1 MEGRK
6 MSKSSLSVL
15 AKAVASKRGL
25 TQAEAERFIATMFEV
40 AGAGIQ
46 EDKLLKMKWLGT
58 FKITSVKDR
67 ESVDVNTG
75 ERILIEG
82 RDKISFT
89 PDNILKEIINKPF
102 AQFETVVVNDGVDF
116 SDIDEKFANMEREEE
131 LQLQKEQELQLLK
144 GQECH
149 DEEVVQEEQNAEL
162 PQKAELSQEEEHS
175 QEVELNED
183 LPQEE
188 ELSQEEEH
196 SQEVELNEELP
207 QEAKKSQ
214 ESLLD
219 AELESQEGGQK
230 DELPQEVNTPISEET
245 VALSSELKNAEIS
258 EDDIPETSEDN
269 ISQTSEDDIPET
281 SEDDIPETSE
291 DNISQTSEDT
301 ISKTEENGIPE
312 EVGMLISHLK
322 ENGSAAEEIER
333 VEEAKVKEEAEAP
346 KAAEAH
352 VEKTPAE
359 EKIVVSQSDVENKK
373 QSEYDETLDED
384 EAYASDRH
392 HFVIPKY
399 VVALVCVVFV
409 ALLGG
414 LCWFAFIY
422 GKMQARQEQME
433 MQLKAIKPQPQP
445 KPKPKV
451 VAPVDTAKSVA
462 SLDDKTD
469 AENAPVNGAQANNE
483 QTDHS
488 QLAMKKKA
496 KQDSI
501 RMAQA
506 NNAVKMAE
514 KASEYLND
522 PRIRTGAYRIV
533 GVEKTVTVKSGQT
546 LAGLSKLY
554 LGPGMEC
561 YMQAIN
567 GCSEI
572 KSGQKVKIPKLEL
585 KRKGKKN

>member
-40 AGAGIQ
+40 AGDGIQ

-102 AQFETVVVNDGVDF
+102 AQFETVVVNDGIDF

-131 LQLQKEQELQLLK
+131 ELQLQKE
-144 GQECH
+144 QECH
-149 DEEVVQEEQNAEL
+149 DEEVVQEEQNAEQ
-162 PQKAELSQEEEHS
+162 PQKEELSQEEEQPREEEYS
-175 QEVELNED
+175 QEVELNEN
-183 LPQEE
+183 
-188 ELSQEEEH
+188 LS
-196 SQEVELNEELP
+196 

-219 AELESQEGGQK
+219 AELQSQEGGQK
-230 DELPQEVNTPISEET
+230 DELSQEANTPISEEM

-258 EDDIPETSEDN
+258 EDDISETSEDN
-269 ISQTSEDDIPET
+269 ISQTSD
-281 SEDDIPETSE
+281 
-291 DNISQTSEDT
+291 DT

-312 EVGMLISHLK
+312 EVGILISHLK
-322 ENGSAAEEIER
+322 ENESEAEEIER
-333 VEEAKVKEEAEAP
+333 VEEAKVKEEAEVP

-359 EKIVVSQSDVENKK
+359 AKVVVSQSNVENKK
-373 QSEYDETLDED
+373 QPEYDETLDED
-384 EAYASDRH
+384 EAYASDH
-392 HFVIPKY
+392 HYLVIPKY
-399 VVALVCVVFV
+399 VVALVSVVFV

-445 KPKPKV
+445 KPKPTV

-462 SLDDKTD
+462 SSDDKTD
-469 AENAPVNGAQANNE
+469 AENALANGAQANNE
-483 QTDHS
+483 QTDHA

-514 KASEYLND
+514 KASVYLND

-533 GVEKTVTVKSGQT
+533 GVEKTVTAKSGQT
-546 LAGLSKLY
+546 LAGLSKHY

-572 KSGQKVKIPKLEL
+572 KPGQKVKIPKLEL

>member
-6 MSKSSLSVL
+6 MNKSSLSVL

-131 LQLQKEQELQLLK
+131 LLLQKEQER
-144 GQECH
+144 H
-149 DEEVVQEEQNAEL
+149 DDEMVLEEQNAEQPQELDQNVRQSREEEQSQENL
-162 PQKAELSQEEEHS
+162 PDAELQSQENLSDAKLQS
-175 QEVELNED
+175 QDDGEKND
-183 LPQEE
+183 L
-188 ELSQEEEH
+188 
-196 SQEVELNEELP
+196 
-207 QEAKKSQ
+207 SQ
-214 ESLLD
+214 ESLLNE
-219 AELESQEGGQK
+219 ELTQENNQK
-230 DELPQEVNTPISEET
+230 VEQPQEVKSPISEEN
-245 VALSSELKNAEIS
+245 VALSSELKNV
-258 EDDIPETSEDN
+258 ETSADDF
-269 ISQTSEDDIPET
+269 SET
-281 SEDDIPETSE
+281 
-291 DNISQTSEDT
+291 
-301 ISKTEENGIPE
+301 
-312 EVGMLISHLK
+312 
-322 ENGSAAEEIER
+322 
-333 VEEAKVKEEAEAP
+333 
-346 KAAEAH
+346 
-352 VEKTPAE
+352 
-359 EKIVVSQSDVENKK
+359 
-373 QSEYDETLDED
+373 
-384 EAYASDRH
+384 YASDH
-392 HFVIPKY
+392 HHLVIPKY

-414 LCWFAFIY
+414 LCWFAFTY

-445 KPKPKV
+445 KPKPTV

-462 SLDDKTD
+462 SSDDKTD
-469 AENAPVNGAQANNE
+469 AKNVLANGAQANNE
-483 QTDHS
+483 QTDHA

-496 KQDSI
+496 RQDSI

-533 GVEKTVTVKSGQT
+533 GVEKTVTAKSGQT

-572 KSGQKVKIPKLEL
+572 KPGQKVKIPKLEL

>member
-40 AGAGIQ
+40 AGDGIQ

-102 AQFETVVVNDGVDF
+102 AQFETVVVNDGIDF

-131 LQLQKEQELQLLK
+131 ELQLQKE
-144 GQECH
+144 QECH
-149 DEEVVQEEQNAEL
+149 DEEVVQEEQ
-162 PQKAELSQEEEHS
+162 PQK
-175 QEVELNED
+175 
-183 LPQEE
+183 E
-188 ELSQEEEH
+188 ELSQEEE
-196 SQEVELNEELP
+196 QP
-207 QEAKKSQ
+207 Q

-219 AELESQEGGQK
+219 AELQSQEGGQK
-230 DELPQEVNTPISEET
+230 DELSQEANTPISEET

-258 EDDIPETSEDN
+258 EDDISETSEDN
-269 ISQTSEDDIPET
+269 ISQTSD
-281 SEDDIPETSE
+281 
-291 DNISQTSEDT
+291 DT

-322 ENGSAAEEIER
+322 ENKSEAEEIER
-333 VEEAKVKEEAEAP
+333 VEEAKVKEEAEVP
-346 KAAEAH
+346 KAAEAY
-352 VEKTPAE
+352 VEEMPAE
-359 EKIVVSQSDVENKK
+359 AKVVVSQSNVENKK
-373 QSEYDETLDED
+373 QPEYDETLDED

-392 HFVIPKY
+392 HLVIPKY
-399 VVALVCVVFV
+399 VVALVSVVFV

-445 KPKPKV
+445 KPKPTV

-462 SLDDKTD
+462 SSDDKTD
-469 AENAPVNGAQANNE
+469 AENVLANGAQTNNE
-483 QTDHS
+483 QTDHA

-514 KASEYLND
+514 KASVYLND

-533 GVEKTVTVKSGQT
+533 GVEKTVTAKSGQT

-572 KSGQKVKIPKLEL
+572 KPGQKVKIPKLKL

>member
-1 MEGRK
+1 

-40 AGAGIQ
+40 AGDGIQ
-46 EDKLLKMKWLGT
+46 GDKLLKMKWLGT

-102 AQFETVVVNDGVDF
+102 AQFETVVVNDGIDF

-131 LQLQKEQELQLLK
+131 ELQLQKE
-144 GQECH
+144 QECH

-162 PQKAELSQEEEHS
+162 PQKEDLSQEEEQPREEDLS

-183 LPQEE
+183 L
-188 ELSQEEEH
+188 S
-196 SQEVELNEELP
+196 

-219 AELESQEGGQK
+219 AELQSQEGGQK
-230 DELPQEVNTPISEET
+230 DELSQEVNTPISEET
-245 VALSSELKNAEIS
+245 VALSSELKNADIS
-258 EDDIPETSEDN
+258 EDDISETSEDN
-269 ISQTSEDDIPET
+269 ISQTSD
-281 SEDDIPETSE
+281 
-291 DNISQTSEDT
+291 DT

-322 ENGSAAEEIER
+322 KNEFEAEEIER
-333 VEEAKVKEEAEAP
+333 VEEAKVKEEAEVP

-359 EKIVVSQSDVENKK
+359 AKVVVSQSNVENKK
-373 QSEYDETLDED
+373 QPEYDETLDED
-384 EAYASDRH
+384 EAYASDH
-392 HFVIPKY
+392 HHLVIPKY
-399 VVALVCVVFV
+399 VVALVSVVFV

-445 KPKPKV
+445 KPKPTV

-462 SLDDKTD
+462 SSDDKTD
-469 AENAPVNGAQANNE
+469 AENVLANGAQANNE
-483 QTDHS
+483 QTDHA

-514 KASEYLND
+514 KASVYLND

-533 GVEKTVTVKSGQT
+533 GVEKTVTAKSGQT

-572 KSGQKVKIPKLEL
+572 KPGQKVKIPKLEL

>member
-40 AGAGIQ
+40 AGDGIQ

-102 AQFETVVVNDGVDF
+102 AQFETVVVNDGIDF

-131 LQLQKEQELQLLK
+131 ELQLQKE
-144 GQECH
+144 QECH
-149 DEEVVQEEQNAEL
+149 DEEVVQEEQNAEQ
-162 PQKAELSQEEEHS
+162 PQKEELSQVEEQPREENLS

-183 LPQEE
+183 L
-188 ELSQEEEH
+188 S
-196 SQEVELNEELP
+196 

-219 AELESQEGGQK
+219 AELQSQEGGQK
-230 DELPQEVNTPISEET
+230 DDLSQEANTPISEET

-258 EDDIPETSEDN
+258 EDDISETSEDN
-269 ISQTSEDDIPET
+269 ISQTSD
-281 SEDDIPETSE
+281 
-291 DNISQTSEDT
+291 DT

-322 ENGSAAEEIER
+322 ENESEAEEIER
-333 VEEAKVKEEAEAP
+333 VEEAKVKEEAEVP

-352 VEKTPAE
+352 VEKTPE
-359 EKIVVSQSDVENKK
+359 EAKVVVSQSNVENKK
-373 QSEYDETLDED
+373 QPEYDETLDED
-384 EAYASDRH
+384 EAYASDH
-392 HFVIPKY
+392 HHLVIPKY
-399 VVALVCVVFV
+399 VVALVSVVFV

-445 KPKPKV
+445 KPKPTV

-462 SLDDKTD
+462 SSDDKTD
-469 AENAPVNGAQANNE
+469 AENALANGAQANNE
-483 QTDHS
+483 QTDHA

-514 KASEYLND
+514 KASVYLND

-533 GVEKTVTVKSGQT
+533 GVEKTVTAKSGQT

-572 KSGQKVKIPKLEL
+572 KPGQKVKIPKLEL

>member
-1 MEGRK
+1 

-40 AGAGIQ
+40 AGDGIQ

-89 PDNILKEIINKPF
+89 PDNILKEIVNKPF
-102 AQFETVVVNDGVDF
+102 AQFETVVVNDGIDF

-131 LQLQKEQELQLLK
+131 ELQLQKE
-144 GQECH
+144 QECH
-149 DEEVVQEEQNAEL
+149 DEEVVQEEQKE
-162 PQKAELSQEEEHS
+162 ELSQEEEQPQEEEHS
-175 QEVELNED
+175 QEVELNEN
-183 LPQEE
+183 
-188 ELSQEEEH
+188 LS
-196 SQEVELNEELP
+196 

-219 AELESQEGGQK
+219 AELQSQEGGQK
-230 DELPQEVNTPISEET
+230 DELSQEANTPISEET

-258 EDDIPETSEDN
+258 EDDISQTSEDN
-269 ISQTSEDDIPET
+269 ISQTSD
-281 SEDDIPETSE
+281 
-291 DNISQTSEDT
+291 DT

-322 ENGSAAEEIER
+322 ENKSEAEEIER
-333 VEEAKVKEEAEAP
+333 VEEAKVKEEAEVP
-346 KAAEAH
+346 KAAEVH
-352 VEKTPAE
+352 VEETPAE
-359 EKIVVSQSDVENKK
+359 AKVVASQSNVENKK
-373 QSEYDETLDED
+373 QPEYDETLDED

-392 HFVIPKY
+392 HLVIPKY
-399 VVALVCVVFV
+399 VVALVSVVFV

-462 SLDDKTD
+462 SSDDKTD
-469 AENAPVNGAQANNE
+469 AENVLANGAQANNE
-483 QTDHS
+483 QTDHA

-514 KASEYLND
+514 KASVYLND

-533 GVEKTVTVKSGQT
+533 GVEKTVTAKSGQT

-572 KSGQKVKIPKLEL
+572 KPGQKVKIPKLKL
-585 KRKGKKN
+585 KKKEKRIKSAMILILFP

>member
-1 MEGRK
+1 

-40 AGAGIQ
+40 AGDGIQ

-102 AQFETVVVNDGVDF
+102 AQFETVVVNDGIDF

-131 LQLQKEQELQLLK
+131 ELQLQKE
-144 GQECH
+144 QECH
-149 DEEVVQEEQNAEL
+149 DEEVVQEEQNAEQ
-162 PQKAELSQEEEHS
+162 PQKEELSQVEEQPREENLS

-183 LPQEE
+183 L
-188 ELSQEEEH
+188 S
-196 SQEVELNEELP
+196 

-219 AELESQEGGQK
+219 AELQSQEGGQK
-230 DELPQEVNTPISEET
+230 DDLSQEANTPISEET

-258 EDDIPETSEDN
+258 EDDISETSEDN
-269 ISQTSEDDIPET
+269 ISQTSD
-281 SEDDIPETSE
+281 
-291 DNISQTSEDT
+291 DT

-322 ENGSAAEEIER
+322 ENESEAEEIER
-333 VEEAKVKEEAEAP
+333 VEEAKVKEEAEVP
-346 KAAEAH
+346 KAAEVH
-352 VEKTPAE
+352 VEKTPE
-359 EKIVVSQSDVENKK
+359 EAKVVVSQSNVENKK
-373 QSEYDETLDED
+373 QPEYDETLDED
-384 EAYASDRH
+384 EAYASDH
-392 HFVIPKY
+392 HHLVIPKY
-399 VVALVCVVFV
+399 VVALVSVVFV

-445 KPKPKV
+445 KPKPTV

-462 SLDDKTD
+462 SSDDKTD
-469 AENAPVNGAQANNE
+469 AENALANGAQANNE
-483 QTDHS
+483 QTDHA

-514 KASEYLND
+514 KASVYLND

-533 GVEKTVTVKSGQT
+533 GVEKTVTAKSGQT

-572 KSGQKVKIPKLEL
+572 KPGQKVKIPKLEL

>member
-6 MSKSSLSVL
+6 MNKSSLSVL

-131 LQLQKEQELQLLK
+131 LLLQKEQER
-144 GQECH
+144 H
-149 DEEVVQEEQNAEL
+149 DDEMVLEEQNAEQPQELDQNVRQSREEEQSQENL
-162 PQKAELSQEEEHS
+162 PDAELQSQENLSDAKLQS
-175 QEVELNED
+175 QDDGEKND
-183 LPQEE
+183 L
-188 ELSQEEEH
+188 
-196 SQEVELNEELP
+196 
-207 QEAKKSQ
+207 SQ
-214 ESLLD
+214 ESLLNE
-219 AELESQEGGQK
+219 ELTQENNQK
-230 DELPQEVNTPISEET
+230 VEQPQEVKSPISEEN
-245 VALSSELKNAEIS
+245 VALSSELKNV
-258 EDDIPETSEDN
+258 ETSADDF
-269 ISQTSEDDIPET
+269 SET
-281 SEDDIPETSE
+281 
-291 DNISQTSEDT
+291 
-301 ISKTEENGIPE
+301 
-312 EVGMLISHLK
+312 
-322 ENGSAAEEIER
+322 
-333 VEEAKVKEEAEAP
+333 
-346 KAAEAH
+346 
-352 VEKTPAE
+352 
-359 EKIVVSQSDVENKK
+359 
-373 QSEYDETLDED
+373 
-384 EAYASDRH
+384 YASDH
-392 HFVIPKY
+392 HHLVIPKY
-399 VVALVCVVFV
+399 VVALVSVVFV

-422 GKMQARQEQME
+422 GRMQARQEQME

-462 SLDDKTD
+462 SSDDKTD
-469 AENAPVNGAQANNE
+469 AENVLANGAQANNE
-483 QTDHS
+483 QTDHA

-514 KASEYLND
+514 KASVYLND

-533 GVEKTVTVKSGQT
+533 GVEKTVTAKSGQT

-572 KSGQKVKIPKLEL
+572 KPGQKVKIPKLEL

>member
-1 MEGRK
+1 

-40 AGAGIQ
+40 AGDGIQ

-102 AQFETVVVNDGVDF
+102 AQFETVVVNDGIDF

-131 LQLQKEQELQLLK
+131 ELQLQKE
-144 GQECH
+144 QECH
-149 DEEVVQEEQNAEL
+149 DEEVVQEEQNAEQ
-162 PQKAELSQEEEHS
+162 PQKEELSQEEEQPREEEHS

-183 LPQEE
+183 L
-188 ELSQEEEH
+188 S
-196 SQEVELNEELP
+196 

-219 AELESQEGGQK
+219 AELQSQEGGQK
-230 DELPQEVNTPISEET
+230 DELSQEVNTPISEET
-245 VALSSELKNAEIS
+245 VALSSELKNAEIP
-258 EDDIPETSEDN
+258 EDDISETSEDN
-269 ISQTSEDDIPET
+269 ISQTSD
-281 SEDDIPETSE
+281 
-291 DNISQTSEDT
+291 DT

-312 EVGMLISHLK
+312 EVGILISHLK
-322 ENGSAAEEIER
+322 ENESEAEEIER
-333 VEEAKVKEEAEAP
+333 VEEAKVKEEAEVP

-352 VEKTPAE
+352 VEKTPE
-359 EKIVVSQSDVENKK
+359 EAKVVVSQSNVENKK
-373 QSEYDETLDED
+373 QPEYDETLDKD
-384 EAYASDRH
+384 EAYASSDRH
-392 HFVIPKY
+392 HLVIPKY
-399 VVALVCVVFV
+399 VVALVSVVFV

-445 KPKPKV
+445 KPKPTV

-462 SLDDKTD
+462 SSDDKTD
-469 AENAPVNGAQANNE
+469 AENVLANGAQANNE
-483 QTDHS
+483 QTDHA

-514 KASEYLND
+514 KASVYLND

-533 GVEKTVTVKSGQT
+533 GVEKTVTAKSGQT

-572 KSGQKVKIPKLEL
+572 KPGQKVKIPKLEL

>member
-6 MSKSSLSVL
+6 MNKSSLSVL

-40 AGAGIQ
+40 AGDGIQ

-102 AQFETVVVNDGVDF
+102 AQFETVVVNDGIDF

-131 LQLQKEQELQLLK
+131 ELQLQKE
-144 GQECH
+144 QECH

-162 PQKAELSQEEEHS
+162 PQKEDLSQEEEQPREEEHS

-183 LPQEE
+183 L
-188 ELSQEEEH
+188 S
-196 SQEVELNEELP
+196 

-219 AELESQEGGQK
+219 AELQSQEGGQK
-230 DELPQEVNTPISEET
+230 DELSQEVNTPISEET

-258 EDDIPETSEDN
+258 EDDISETSEDN
-269 ISQTSEDDIPET
+269 ISQTSD
-281 SEDDIPETSE
+281 
-291 DNISQTSEDT
+291 DT

-322 ENGSAAEEIER
+322 KNEFEAEEIEK
-333 VEEAKVKEEAEAP
+333 VEETKVKEEAEVP

-352 VEKTPAE
+352 VEKTPE
-359 EKIVVSQSDVENKK
+359 EAKVVVSQSNVENKK
-373 QSEYDETLDED
+373 QPEYDETLDED
-384 EAYASDRH
+384 EAYASDH
-392 HFVIPKY
+392 HHLVIPKY
-399 VVALVCVVFV
+399 VVVLVSVVFV
-409 ALLGG
+409 TLLGG

-445 KPKPKV
+445 KPKPTV

-462 SLDDKTD
+462 SSDDKTD
-469 AENAPVNGAQANNE
+469 AKNVLANGAQANNE
-483 QTDHS
+483 QTDHA

-514 KASEYLND
+514 KASVYLND

-533 GVEKTVTVKSGQT
+533 GVEKTMTAKSGQT

-572 KSGQKVKIPKLEL
+572 KPGQKVKIPKLEL

>member
-40 AGAGIQ
+40 AGDGIQ

-102 AQFETVVVNDGVDF
+102 AQFETVVVNDGIDF

-131 LQLQKEQELQLLK
+131 ELQLQKE
-144 GQECH
+144 QECH

-162 PQKAELSQEEEHS
+162 PQKEELSQEEEQPREEEHS
-175 QEVELNED
+175 QEVELNEN
-183 LPQEE
+183 
-188 ELSQEEEH
+188 LS
-196 SQEVELNEELP
+196 

-219 AELESQEGGQK
+219 AELQSQEGGQK
-230 DELPQEVNTPISEET
+230 DELSQEVNTPISEET
-245 VALSSELKNAEIS
+245 VALPSELKNAEIS
-258 EDDIPETSEDN
+258 EDDISETSEDK
-269 ISQTSEDDIPET
+269 ISQTSD
-281 SEDDIPETSE
+281 
-291 DNISQTSEDT
+291 DT

-322 ENGSAAEEIER
+322 KNESEAEEIER
-333 VEEAKVKEEAEAP
+333 VEEAKVKEEAEVP

-352 VEKTPAE
+352 VEKTPE
-359 EKIVVSQSDVENKK
+359 EAKVVASQSNVENKK
-373 QSEYDETLDED
+373 QPEYDETLDED

-392 HFVIPKY
+392 HLVIPKY
-399 VVALVCVVFV
+399 VVALVSVVFV

-445 KPKPKV
+445 KPQPTV

-462 SLDDKTD
+462 SSDDKTD
-469 AENAPVNGAQANNE
+469 AENALANGAQANNE
-483 QTDHS
+483 QTDHA

-514 KASEYLND
+514 KASVYLND

-533 GVEKTVTVKSGQT
+533 GVEKTVTAKSGQT

-572 KSGQKVKIPKLEL
+572 KPGQKVKIPKLEL

>member
-1 MEGRK
+1 

-25 TQAEAERFIATMFEV
+25 TQVEAERFIATMFDV

-89 PDNILKEIINKPF
+89 PDNILKEIVNKPF
-102 AQFETVVVNDGVDF
+102 AQFETVVVNDGIDF

-131 LQLQKEQELQLLK
+131 ELQLQKE
-144 GQECH
+144 QECH
-149 DEEVVQEEQNAEL
+149 DEEVVQEEQNAEQ
-162 PQKAELSQEEEHS
+162 PQK
-175 QEVELNED
+175 
-183 LPQEE
+183 E
-188 ELSQEEEH
+188 ELSQEEE
-196 SQEVELNEELP
+196 QP
-207 QEAKKSQ
+207 Q

-219 AELESQEGGQK
+219 AELQSQEGGQK
-230 DELPQEVNTPISEET
+230 DELSQEANTPISEET

-258 EDDIPETSEDN
+258 EDNISVTSEDN
-269 ISQTSEDDIPET
+269 ISQTSD
-281 SEDDIPETSE
+281 
-291 DNISQTSEDT
+291 DT

-322 ENGSAAEEIER
+322 ENKSEAEEIER
-333 VEEAKVKEEAEAP
+333 VEEAKVKEEAEVP

-352 VEKTPAE
+352 VEKTPE
-359 EKIVVSQSDVENKK
+359 EAKVVVSQSNVENKK
-373 QSEYDETLDED
+373 QPEYDETLDED
-384 EAYASDRH
+384 EAYASDH
-392 HFVIPKY
+392 HHLVIPKY
-399 VVALVCVVFV
+399 VVALVSVVFV

-445 KPKPKV
+445 KPKPTV

-462 SLDDKTD
+462 SSDDKTD
-469 AENAPVNGAQANNE
+469 AENVLANGAQTNNE
-483 QTDHS
+483 QTDHA

-514 KASEYLND
+514 KASVYLND

-533 GVEKTVTVKSGQT
+533 GVEKTVTAMSGQT

-572 KSGQKVKIPKLEL
+572 KPGQKVKIPKLEL

>member
-1 MEGRK
+1 

-40 AGAGIQ
+40 AGDGIQ

-102 AQFETVVVNDGVDF
+102 AQFETVVVNDGIDF

-131 LQLQKEQELQLLK
+131 ELQLQKE
-144 GQECH
+144 QECH
-149 DEEVVQEEQNAEL
+149 DEEVVQEEQNAEQ
-162 PQKAELSQEEEHS
+162 PQKEELSQVEEQPREENLS

-183 LPQEE
+183 L
-188 ELSQEEEH
+188 S
-196 SQEVELNEELP
+196 

-219 AELESQEGGQK
+219 AELQSQEGGQK
-230 DELPQEVNTPISEET
+230 DELSQEVNTPISEET

-258 EDDIPETSEDN
+258 EDDISETSEDN
-269 ISQTSEDDIPET
+269 ISQTSD
-281 SEDDIPETSE
+281 
-291 DNISQTSEDT
+291 DT

-312 EVGMLISHLK
+312 EVGILISHLK
-322 ENGSAAEEIER
+322 ENESEAEEIER
-333 VEEAKVKEEAEAP
+333 VEEAKVKEEAEVP

-352 VEKTPAE
+352 VEKTPE
-359 EKIVVSQSDVENKK
+359 EAKVVVSQSNVENKK
-373 QSEYDETLDED
+373 QPEYDETLDED
-384 EAYASDRH
+384 EAYASDH
-392 HFVIPKY
+392 HHLVIPKY
-399 VVALVCVVFV
+399 VVALVSVVFV

-433 MQLKAIKPQPQP
+433 MQLEAIKPQPQP

-462 SLDDKTD
+462 SSDDKTD
-469 AENAPVNGAQANNE
+469 AENALANGAQANNE
-483 QTDHS
+483 QADHA

-533 GVEKTVTVKSGQT
+533 GVEKTVTAKSGQT

-554 LGPGMEC
+554 LGSGMEC

-572 KSGQKVKIPKLEL
+572 KPGQKVKIPKLEL

>member
-40 AGAGIQ
+40 AGDGIQ

-89 PDNILKEIINKPF
+89 PDNILKEIVNKPF

-131 LQLQKEQELQLLK
+131 ELQLQKE
-144 GQECH
+144 QECH
-149 DEEVVQEEQNAEL
+149 DEEVVQEEQNAEQ
-162 PQKAELSQEEEHS
+162 PQK
-175 QEVELNED
+175 
-183 LPQEE
+183 E
-188 ELSQEEEH
+188 ELSQEEE
-196 SQEVELNEELP
+196 QP
-207 QEAKKSQ
+207 Q

-219 AELESQEGGQK
+219 AELQSQEGGQK
-230 DELPQEVNTPISEET
+230 DELSQEANTPISEET

-258 EDDIPETSEDN
+258 EDNISVTSEDN
-269 ISQTSEDDIPET
+269 ISQTSD
-281 SEDDIPETSE
+281 
-291 DNISQTSEDT
+291 DT

-322 ENGSAAEEIER
+322 ENKSEAEEIER
-333 VEEAKVKEEAEAP
+333 VEEAKVKEEAEVP

-359 EKIVVSQSDVENKK
+359 AKVVVSQSNVENKK
-373 QSEYDETLDED
+373 QPEYDETLDED
-384 EAYASDRH
+384 EAYASDH
-392 HFVIPKY
+392 HHLVIPKY
-399 VVALVCVVFV
+399 VVALVSVVFV

-445 KPKPKV
+445 KPKPTV

-462 SLDDKTD
+462 SSDDKTD
-469 AENAPVNGAQANNE
+469 AENVLANGAQTNNE
-483 QTDHS
+483 QTDHA

-514 KASEYLND
+514 KASVYLND

-533 GVEKTVTVKSGQT
+533 GVEKTVTAKSGQT

-572 KSGQKVKIPKLEL
+572 KPGQKVKIPKLKL

>member
-1 MEGRK
+1 

-40 AGAGIQ
+40 AGDGIQ

-102 AQFETVVVNDGVDF
+102 AQFETVVVNDGIDF

-131 LQLQKEQELQLLK
+131 ELQLQKE
-144 GQECH
+144 QECH
-149 DEEVVQEEQNAEL
+149 DEEVVQEEQNAEQ
-162 PQKAELSQEEEHS
+162 PQKEEQPQEEEQPREEEHS

-183 LPQEE
+183 L
-188 ELSQEEEH
+188 S
-196 SQEVELNEELP
+196 

-219 AELESQEGGQK
+219 AELQSQEGGQK
-230 DELPQEVNTPISEET
+230 DELSQEVNTPISEET

-258 EDDIPETSEDN
+258 EDDISETSEDN
-269 ISQTSEDDIPET
+269 ISQTSD
-281 SEDDIPETSE
+281 
-291 DNISQTSEDT
+291 DT

-312 EVGMLISHLK
+312 EVGILISHLK
-322 ENGSAAEEIER
+322 ENESEAEEIER
-333 VEEAKVKEEAEAP
+333 VEEAKVKEEAEVP

-352 VEKTPAE
+352 VEKTPE
-359 EKIVVSQSDVENKK
+359 EAKVVVSQSNVENKK
-373 QSEYDETLDED
+373 QPEYDETLDED
-384 EAYASDRH
+384 EAYASDH
-392 HFVIPKY
+392 HHLVIPKY
-399 VVALVCVVFV
+399 VVALVSVVFV

-462 SLDDKTD
+462 SSDDKTD
-469 AENAPVNGAQANNE
+469 AENALANGAQANNE
-483 QTDHS
+483 QTDHA

-514 KASEYLND
+514 KASVYLND

-533 GVEKTVTVKSGQT
+533 GVEKTVTAKSGQT

-572 KSGQKVKIPKLEL
+572 KPGQKVKIPKLEL

>member
-1 MEGRK
+1 

-40 AGAGIQ
+40 AGDGIQ

-89 PDNILKEIINKPF
+89 PDNILKEIVNKPF
-102 AQFETVVVNDGVDF
+102 AQFETVVVNDGIDF

-131 LQLQKEQELQLLK
+131 ELQLQKE
-144 GQECH
+144 QECH
-149 DEEVVQEEQNAEL
+149 DEEVVQEEQNAEQ
-162 PQKAELSQEEEHS
+162 PQK
-175 QEVELNED
+175 
-183 LPQEE
+183 E
-188 ELSQEEEH
+188 ELSQEEEQPREEEY
-196 SQEVELNEELP
+196 SQKVELNENLS

-219 AELESQEGGQK
+219 AELQSQEGGQK
-230 DELPQEVNTPISEET
+230 DELSQEANTPISEEM

-258 EDDIPETSEDN
+258 EDDISETSEDN
-269 ISQTSEDDIPET
+269 ISQTSD
-281 SEDDIPETSE
+281 
-291 DNISQTSEDT
+291 DT

-322 ENGSAAEEIER
+322 KNESEAEEIER
-333 VEEAKVKEEAEAP
+333 VEEAKVKEEAGVP

-352 VEKTPAE
+352 VEKTPE
-359 EKIVVSQSDVENKK
+359 EAKVVASQSNVENKK
-373 QSEYDETLDED
+373 QPEYDETLDED

-392 HFVIPKY
+392 HLVIPKY
-399 VVALVCVVFV
+399 VVALVSVVFV

-462 SLDDKTD
+462 SSDDKTD
-469 AENAPVNGAQANNE
+469 AENALANGAQANNE
-483 QTDHS
+483 QTDHA

-514 KASEYLND
+514 KASVYLND

-533 GVEKTVTVKSGQT
+533 GVEKTVTAKSGQT

-572 KSGQKVKIPKLEL
+572 KPGQKVKIPKLEL

>member
-40 AGAGIQ
+40 AGDGIQ

-102 AQFETVVVNDGVDF
+102 AQFETVVVNDGIDF

-131 LQLQKEQELQLLK
+131 ELQLQKE
-144 GQECH
+144 QECH
-149 DEEVVQEEQNAEL
+149 DEEVVQEEQNAEQ
-162 PQKAELSQEEEHS
+162 PQ
-175 QEVELNED
+175 NED
-183 LPQEE
+183 L
-188 ELSQEEEH
+188 S
-196 SQEVELNEELP
+196 

-219 AELESQEGGQK
+219 AELQSQEGGQN
-230 DELPQEVNTPISEET
+230 DELSQEVNTPISEET

-258 EDDIPETSEDN
+258 EDDISETSEDN
-269 ISQTSEDDIPET
+269 ISQTSD
-281 SEDDIPETSE
+281 
-291 DNISQTSEDT
+291 DT

-322 ENGSAAEEIER
+322 KNESEAEEIEK
-333 VEEAKVKEEAEAP
+333 VEETKVKEEAEVP

-352 VEKTPAE
+352 VEKTPE
-359 EKIVVSQSDVENKK
+359 EAKVVVSQSNVENKK
-373 QSEYDETLDED
+373 QPEYDETLDED
-384 EAYASDRH
+384 EAYASDH
-392 HFVIPKY
+392 HHLVIPKY
-399 VVALVCVVFV
+399 VVALVSVVFV

-462 SLDDKTD
+462 SSDDKTD
-469 AENAPVNGAQANNE
+469 AANALANGAQANNE
-483 QTDHS
+483 QTDHA

-514 KASEYLND
+514 KASVYLND

-533 GVEKTVTVKSGQT
+533 GVEKTVTAKSGQT

-554 LGPGMEC
+554 LGSGMEC

-572 KSGQKVKIPKLEL
+572 KPGQKVKIPKLEL

>member
-40 AGAGIQ
+40 AGDGIQ

-102 AQFETVVVNDGVDF
+102 AQFETVVVNDGIDF

-131 LQLQKEQELQLLK
+131 ELQLQKE
-144 GQECH
+144 QECH

-162 PQKAELSQEEEHS
+162 PQKEELSQEEEQPREEEHS
-175 QEVELNED
+175 QEVGLNEN
-183 LPQEE
+183 
-188 ELSQEEEH
+188 LS
-196 SQEVELNEELP
+196 

-219 AELESQEGGQK
+219 AELQSQEGGQK
-230 DELPQEVNTPISEET
+230 DELSQEVNTPISEET

-258 EDDIPETSEDN
+258 EDDISDTSEDN
-269 ISQTSEDDIPET
+269 ISQTSD
-281 SEDDIPETSE
+281 
-291 DNISQTSEDT
+291 DT

-322 ENGSAAEEIER
+322 KNESEAEEIER
-333 VEEAKVKEEAEAP
+333 VEEAKVKEEAEVP

-352 VEKTPAE
+352 VEKTPE
-359 EKIVVSQSDVENKK
+359 EAKVVVSQSNVENKK
-373 QSEYDETLDED
+373 QPEYDETLDED
-384 EAYASDRH
+384 EAYASDH
-392 HFVIPKY
+392 HHLVIPKY
-399 VVALVCVVFV
+399 VVALVSVVFV

-445 KPKPKV
+445 KPKPTV

-462 SLDDKTD
+462 SSDDKTD
-469 AENAPVNGAQANNE
+469 AENALANGAQANNE
-483 QTDHS
+483 QTDHA

-514 KASEYLND
+514 KASVYLND

-533 GVEKTVTVKSGQT
+533 GVEKTVTAKSGQT

-572 KSGQKVKIPKLEL
+572 KPGQKVKIPKLEL

>member
-6 MSKSSLSVL
+6 MNKSSLSVL

-89 PDNILKEIINKPF
+89 PDNIMKEIINKPF
-102 AQFETVVVNDGVDF
+102 DQFETVVVNDGVDF

-131 LQLQKEQELQLLK
+131 LLLQKEQER
-144 GQECH
+144 H
-149 DEEVVQEEQNAEL
+149 DDEVVLEEQNAEQPQELDQNVRQSREEEQSQENL
-162 PQKAELSQEEEHS
+162 PDAELQSQDDGEK
-175 QEVELNED
+175 ND
-183 LPQEE
+183 L
-188 ELSQEEEH
+188 
-196 SQEVELNEELP
+196 
-207 QEAKKSQ
+207 SQ
-214 ESLLD
+214 ESLLNE
-219 AELESQEGGQK
+219 ELTQENNQK
-230 DELPQEVNTPISEET
+230 VEQPQEVKSPISEEN
-245 VALSSELKNAEIS
+245 VALSSELKNV
-258 EDDIPETSEDN
+258 ETSADDF
-269 ISQTSEDDIPET
+269 SET
-281 SEDDIPETSE
+281 
-291 DNISQTSEDT
+291 
-301 ISKTEENGIPE
+301 
-312 EVGMLISHLK
+312 
-322 ENGSAAEEIER
+322 
-333 VEEAKVKEEAEAP
+333 
-346 KAAEAH
+346 
-352 VEKTPAE
+352 
-359 EKIVVSQSDVENKK
+359 
-373 QSEYDETLDED
+373 
-384 EAYASDRH
+384 YASDRH
-392 HFVIPKY
+392 HLVIPKY

-414 LCWFAFIY
+414 LCWFAFTY

-433 MQLKAIKPQPQP
+433 MQLKATQSQSKP
-445 KPKPKV
+445 
-451 VAPVDTAKSVA
+451 VAAVPVDTAKSVA
-462 SLDDKTD
+462 SSDEKDLSAKMDVES
-469 AENAPVNGAQANNE
+469 AQANGAQANNA
-483 QTDHS
+483 QADHA

-533 GVEKTVTVKSGQT
+533 GVEKTVTAKSGQT

-572 KSGQKVKIPKLEL
+572 KTGQKVKIPKLEL

>member
-40 AGAGIQ
+40 AGDGIQ

-102 AQFETVVVNDGVDF
+102 AQFETVVVNDGIDF

-131 LQLQKEQELQLLK
+131 ELQLQKE
-144 GQECH
+144 QECH
-149 DEEVVQEEQNAEL
+149 DEEVVQEEQNAEQ
-162 PQKAELSQEEEHS
+162 PQKEELSQEEEQPREEEHS

-183 LPQEE
+183 L
-188 ELSQEEEH
+188 S
-196 SQEVELNEELP
+196 

-219 AELESQEGGQK
+219 AELQSQEGGQK
-230 DELPQEVNTPISEET
+230 DELSQEANTPISEET

-258 EDDIPETSEDN
+258 EDDISETSEDN
-269 ISQTSEDDIPET
+269 ISQTSD
-281 SEDDIPETSE
+281 
-291 DNISQTSEDT
+291 DT

-312 EVGMLISHLK
+312 EVGILISHLK
-322 ENGSAAEEIER
+322 ENESEAEEIER
-333 VEEAKVKEEAEAP
+333 VEEAKVKEEAEVS

-352 VEKTPAE
+352 VEKTPE
-359 EKIVVSQSDVENKK
+359 EAKVVVSQSNVENKK
-373 QSEYDETLDED
+373 QPEYDETLDED
-384 EAYASDRH
+384 EAYASDH
-392 HFVIPKY
+392 HHLVIPKY
-399 VVALVCVVFV
+399 VVALVSVVFV

-445 KPKPKV
+445 KPKPTV

-462 SLDDKTD
+462 SSDDKTD
-469 AENAPVNGAQANNE
+469 AENVLANGVQANNE
-483 QTDHS
+483 QTDHA

-514 KASEYLND
+514 KASVYLND

-533 GVEKTVTVKSGQT
+533 GVEKTVTAKSGQT

-572 KSGQKVKIPKLEL
+572 KPGQKVKIPKLEL

>member
-40 AGAGIQ
+40 AGDGIQ

-89 PDNILKEIINKPF
+89 PDNILKEIVNKPF
-102 AQFETVVVNDGVDF
+102 AQFETVVVNDGIDF

-131 LQLQKEQELQLLK
+131 ELQLQKE
-144 GQECH
+144 QECH
-149 DEEVVQEEQNAEL
+149 DEEVVQEEQ
-162 PQKAELSQEEEHS
+162 PQK
-175 QEVELNED
+175 
-183 LPQEE
+183 E
-188 ELSQEEEH
+188 ELSQEEE
-196 SQEVELNEELP
+196 QP
-207 QEAKKSQ
+207 R

-219 AELESQEGGQK
+219 AELQSQEGGQK
-230 DELPQEVNTPISEET
+230 DELSQEANTPISEET

-258 EDDIPETSEDN
+258 EDNISVTSEDN
-269 ISQTSEDDIPET
+269 ISQTSD
-281 SEDDIPETSE
+281 
-291 DNISQTSEDT
+291 DT

-322 ENGSAAEEIER
+322 ENKSEAEEIER
-333 VEEAKVKEEAEAP
+333 VEEAKVKEEAEVP
-346 KAAEAH
+346 KAAEVH
-352 VEKTPAE
+352 VEETPAE
-359 EKIVVSQSDVENKK
+359 AKVVASQSNVENKK
-373 QSEYDETLDED
+373 LPEYDETLDED
-384 EAYASDRH
+384 EAHASDRH
-392 HFVIPKY
+392 HLVIPKY
-399 VVALVCVVFV
+399 VVALVSVVFV

-445 KPKPKV
+445 KPKPTV

-462 SLDDKTD
+462 SSDDKTD
-469 AENAPVNGAQANNE
+469 AENVLANGAQANNE
-483 QTDHS
+483 QTDHA

-514 KASEYLND
+514 KASVYLND

-533 GVEKTVTVKSGQT
+533 GVEKTVTAKSGQT

-572 KSGQKVKIPKLEL
+572 KPGQKVKIPKLKL

>member
-40 AGAGIQ
+40 AGDGIQ

-102 AQFETVVVNDGVDF
+102 AQFETVVVNDGIDF

-131 LQLQKEQELQLLK
+131 ELQLQKE
-144 GQECH
+144 QECH
-149 DEEVVQEEQNAEL
+149 DEEVVQEEQNVEQ
-162 PQKAELSQEEEHS
+162 PQKEELSQEEEQPREEEHS

-183 LPQEE
+183 L
-188 ELSQEEEH
+188 S
-196 SQEVELNEELP
+196 

-219 AELESQEGGQK
+219 AELQSQEGGQK
-230 DELPQEVNTPISEET
+230 DELSQEVNTPISEET

-258 EDDIPETSEDN
+258 EDDISETSEDN
-269 ISQTSEDDIPET
+269 ISQTSD
-281 SEDDIPETSE
+281 
-291 DNISQTSEDT
+291 DT

-322 ENGSAAEEIER
+322 KNESEAEEIER
-333 VEEAKVKEEAEAP
+333 VEEAKVKEEAEVP

-359 EKIVVSQSDVENKK
+359 ANVVASQSNVEDKK
-373 QSEYDETLDED
+373 QPEYDETFDED
-384 EAYASDRH
+384 EAYASDH
-392 HFVIPKY
+392 HHLVIPKY
-399 VVALVCVVFV
+399 VVALVSVVFV

-445 KPKPKV
+445 KPKPTV

-462 SLDDKTD
+462 SSDDKTD
-469 AENAPVNGAQANNE
+469 AANALANGAQANNE
-483 QTDHS
+483 QTDHA

-514 KASEYLND
+514 KASVYLND

-533 GVEKTVTVKSGQT
+533 GVEKTVTAKSGQT

-572 KSGQKVKIPKLEL
+572 KPGQKVKIPKLEL

>member
-40 AGAGIQ
+40 AGDGIQ

-89 PDNILKEIINKPF
+89 PDNILKEIVNKPF
-102 AQFETVVVNDGVDF
+102 AQFETVVVNDGIDF

-131 LQLQKEQELQLLK
+131 ELQLQKE
-144 GQECH
+144 QECH
-149 DEEVVQEEQNAEL
+149 DEEVVQEEQ
-162 PQKAELSQEEEHS
+162 PQKEELSQEEEQPREEEHS
-175 QEVELNED
+175 QEVELNEN
-183 LPQEE
+183 
-188 ELSQEEEH
+188 LS
-196 SQEVELNEELP
+196 

-219 AELESQEGGQK
+219 AELQSQEGGQK
-230 DELPQEVNTPISEET
+230 DELSQEANTPISEET

-258 EDDIPETSEDN
+258 EDNISQTSEDN
-269 ISQTSEDDIPET
+269 ISQTSD
-281 SEDDIPETSE
+281 
-291 DNISQTSEDT
+291 DT

-322 ENGSAAEEIER
+322 ENKSEAEEIER
-333 VEEAKVKEEAEAP
+333 VEEAKVKEEAEVP
-346 KAAEAH
+346 KAAEVH

-359 EKIVVSQSDVENKK
+359 AKVVVSQSNVENKK
-373 QSEYDETLDED
+373 QPEYDETLDED

-392 HFVIPKY
+392 HLVIPKY
-399 VVALVCVVFV
+399 VVALVSVVFV

-462 SLDDKTD
+462 SSDDKTD
-469 AENAPVNGAQANNE
+469 AENVLANGAQANNE
-483 QTDHS
+483 QTDHA

-514 KASEYLND
+514 KASVYLND

-533 GVEKTVTVKSGQT
+533 GVEKTVTAKSGQT

-572 KSGQKVKIPKLEL
+572 KPGQKVKIPKLEL

>member
-6 MSKSSLSVL
+6 MNKSSLSVL

-131 LQLQKEQELQLLK
+131 LQLQKEQE
-144 GQECH
+144 CH

-162 PQKAELSQEEEHS
+162 PQKEELSQEEEQPREEEHS

-183 LPQEE
+183 L
-188 ELSQEEEH
+188 S
-196 SQEVELNEELP
+196 

-219 AELESQEGGQK
+219 AELQSQEGGQK
-230 DELPQEVNTPISEET
+230 DELSQEVNTPISEET

-258 EDDIPETSEDN
+258 EDDISETSEDN
-269 ISQTSEDDIPET
+269 ISQTSD
-281 SEDDIPETSE
+281 
-291 DNISQTSEDT
+291 DT

-322 ENGSAAEEIER
+322 KNESEAEEIER
-333 VEEAKVKEEAEAP
+333 VEEAKVKEEAEVP

-352 VEKTPAE
+352 VEKTPE
-359 EKIVVSQSDVENKK
+359 EAKVVVSQSNVENKK
-373 QSEYDETLDED
+373 QPEYDETLDED

-392 HFVIPKY
+392 HLVIPKY
-399 VVALVCVVFV
+399 VVALVSVVFV

-445 KPKPKV
+445 KPKPTV
-451 VAPVDTAKSVA
+451 VASVDTAKSVA
-462 SLDDKTD
+462 SSDDKTD
-469 AENAPVNGAQANNE
+469 AENAQANGAQANNA
-483 QTDHS
+483 QADHAL
-488 QLAMKKKA
+488 LAMKKKA

-533 GVEKTVTVKSGQT
+533 GVEKTVTAKSGQT

-572 KSGQKVKIPKLEL
+572 KPGQKVKIPKLEL

>member
-40 AGAGIQ
+40 AGDGIQ

-102 AQFETVVVNDGVDF
+102 AQFETVVVNDGIDF

-131 LQLQKEQELQLLK
+131 ELQLQKEQE
-144 GQECH
+144 CH
-149 DEEVVQEEQNAEL
+149 DEELVQEEQNAEL
-162 PQKAELSQEEEHS
+162 PQKEDLSQEEEQPREEEHS
-175 QEVELNED
+175 QEVELNEN
-183 LPQEE
+183 
-188 ELSQEEEH
+188 LS
-196 SQEVELNEELP
+196 

-219 AELESQEGGQK
+219 AELQSQEGGQK
-230 DELPQEVNTPISEET
+230 DELSQEANTPISEET

-258 EDDIPETSEDN
+258 EDDISETSEDN
-269 ISQTSEDDIPET
+269 ISQTSD
-281 SEDDIPETSE
+281 
-291 DNISQTSEDT
+291 DT

-322 ENGSAAEEIER
+322 ENKSEAEEIER
-333 VEEAKVKEEAEAP
+333 VEETKVKEEAEVP

-352 VEKTPAE
+352 VEKTPE
-359 EKIVVSQSDVENKK
+359 EAKVVVSQSNVENKK
-373 QSEYDETLDED
+373 QPEYDETLDED
-384 EAYASDRH
+384 EAYASDH
-392 HFVIPKY
+392 HHLVIPKY
-399 VVALVCVVFV
+399 VVALVSVVFV

-445 KPKPKV
+445 KPKPTV

-462 SLDDKTD
+462 SSDDKTD
-469 AENAPVNGAQANNE
+469 AANALANGAQANNE
-483 QTDHS
+483 QTDHA

-514 KASEYLND
+514 KASVYLND

-533 GVEKTVTVKSGQT
+533 GVEKTVTAKSGQT

-572 KSGQKVKIPKLEL
+572 KPGQKVKIPKLEL

>member
-6 MSKSSLSVL
+6 MNKSSLSVL

-89 PDNILKEIINKPF
+89 PDNIMKEVINKPF
-102 AQFETVVVNDGVDF
+102 AQFETVVVNDGIDF

-131 LQLQKEQELQLLK
+131 ELQLQKEQECHDEK
-144 GQECH
+144 EQECH
-149 DEEVVQEEQNAEL
+149 DEEVVQEEQNAEQ
-162 PQKAELSQEEEHS
+162 PQK
-175 QEVELNED
+175 
-183 LPQEE
+183 E

-196 SQEVELNEELP
+196 SQEVELNENLS

-214 ESLLD
+214 ESLLN
-219 AELESQEGGQK
+219 AELLSQEGGQK
-230 DELPQEVNTPISEET
+230 DELSQEVNTPISEET

-258 EDDIPETSEDN
+258 EDDISETSEDN
-269 ISQTSEDDIPET
+269 ISQTSD
-281 SEDDIPETSE
+281 
-291 DNISQTSEDT
+291 DT

-322 ENGSAAEEIER
+322 KNESEAEER
-333 VEEAKVKEEAEAP
+333 VEEAKVKEEAEVP

-359 EKIVVSQSDVENKK
+359 AKVVVSQSNVENKK
-373 QSEYDETLDED
+373 QPEYDETLDED
-384 EAYASDRH
+384 EAYASAH
-392 HFVIPKY
+392 HHLVIPKY
-399 VVALVCVVFV
+399 VVALVSVVFV

-422 GKMQARQEQME
+422 GRMQARQEQME

-462 SLDDKTD
+462 SSDDKTD
-469 AENAPVNGAQANNE
+469 AENVLASGAQANNE
-483 QTDHS
+483 QTDHA

-514 KASEYLND
+514 KASVYLND

-533 GVEKTVTVKSGQT
+533 GVEKTVTAKSGQT

-572 KSGQKVKIPKLEL
+572 KPGQKVKIPKLEL

>member
-6 MSKSSLSVL
+6 MNKSSLSVL

-131 LQLQKEQELQLLK
+131 LLLQKEQER
-144 GQECH
+144 H
-149 DEEVVQEEQNAEL
+149 DDEVVLEEQNAEQPQELDQNVRQSREEEQSQENL
-162 PQKAELSQEEEHS
+162 PDAELQSQENLPDAELQS
-175 QEVELNED
+175 QENLSDAEL
-183 LPQEE
+183 Q
-188 ELSQEEEH
+188 SQENLSDAELQ
-196 SQEVELNEELP
+196 SQENNLSDAELQS
-207 QEAKKSQ
+207 QENLSDAKLQSQDDGEKNDLSQ
-214 ESLLD
+214 ESLLNE
-219 AELESQEGGQK
+219 ELTQENNQK
-230 DELPQEVNTPISEET
+230 VEQPQEVKSPISEEN
-245 VALSSELKNAEIS
+245 VALSSELKNV
-258 EDDIPETSEDN
+258 ETSADDF
-269 ISQTSEDDIPET
+269 SET
-281 SEDDIPETSE
+281 
-291 DNISQTSEDT
+291 
-301 ISKTEENGIPE
+301 
-312 EVGMLISHLK
+312 
-322 ENGSAAEEIER
+322 
-333 VEEAKVKEEAEAP
+333 
-346 KAAEAH
+346 
-352 VEKTPAE
+352 
-359 EKIVVSQSDVENKK
+359 
-373 QSEYDETLDED
+373 
-384 EAYASDRH
+384 YASDH
-392 HFVIPKY
+392 HHLVIPKY

-414 LCWFAFIY
+414 LCWFAFTY

-445 KPKPKV
+445 KPKPTV

-462 SLDDKTD
+462 SSDDKTD
-469 AENAPVNGAQANNE
+469 AKNVLANGAQANNE
-483 QTDHS
+483 QTDHA

-496 KQDSI
+496 RQDSI

-533 GVEKTVTVKSGQT
+533 GVEKTVTAKSGQT

-572 KSGQKVKIPKLEL
+572 KTGQKVKIPKLEL

>member
-40 AGAGIQ
+40 AGDGIQ

-89 PDNILKEIINKPF
+89 PDNILKEIVNKPF
-102 AQFETVVVNDGVDF
+102 AQFETVVVNDGIDF

-131 LQLQKEQELQLLK
+131 ELQLQKE
-144 GQECH
+144 QECH
-149 DEEVVQEEQNAEL
+149 DEEVVQEEQNAEQ
-162 PQKAELSQEEEHS
+162 PQNEDLSQEEE
-175 QEVELNED
+175 Q
-183 LPQEE
+183 P
-188 ELSQEEEH
+188 
-196 SQEVELNEELP
+196 
-207 QEAKKSQ
+207 Q

-219 AELESQEGGQK
+219 AELQSQEGGQK
-230 DELPQEVNTPISEET
+230 DELSQEANTPISEET

-258 EDDIPETSEDN
+258 EDNISVTSEDN
-269 ISQTSEDDIPET
+269 ISQTSD
-281 SEDDIPETSE
+281 
-291 DNISQTSEDT
+291 DT

-322 ENGSAAEEIER
+322 ENKSEAEEIER
-333 VEEAKVKEEAEAP
+333 VEEAKVKEEAEVP
-346 KAAEAH
+346 KAAEVH
-352 VEKTPAE
+352 VEETPAE
-359 EKIVVSQSDVENKK
+359 AKVVASQSNVENKK
-373 QSEYDETLDED
+373 QPEYDETLNED

-399 VVALVCVVFV
+399 VVALVSVVFV

-422 GKMQARQEQME
+422 GKMQARQEQIE

-445 KPKPKV
+445 KPKPTV

-462 SLDDKTD
+462 SSDDKTD
-469 AENAPVNGAQANNE
+469 AENVQANGAQANNE
-483 QTDHS
+483 QTDHA

-514 KASEYLND
+514 KASVYLND

-533 GVEKTVTVKSGQT
+533 GVEKTVTAKSGQT

-572 KSGQKVKIPKLEL
+572 KPGQKVKIPKLEL

>member
-1 MEGRK
+1 

-40 AGAGIQ
+40 AGDGIQ

-102 AQFETVVVNDGVDF
+102 AQFETVVVNDGIDF

-131 LQLQKEQELQLLK
+131 ELQLQKE
-144 GQECH
+144 QECH
-149 DEEVVQEEQNAEL
+149 DEEVVQEEQNAEQ
-162 PQKAELSQEEEHS
+162 PQ
-175 QEVELNED
+175 NED
-183 LPQEE
+183 L
-188 ELSQEEEH
+188 S
-196 SQEVELNEELP
+196 

-219 AELESQEGGQK
+219 AELQSQEGGQN
-230 DELPQEVNTPISEET
+230 DELSQEVNTPISEET
-245 VALSSELKNAEIS
+245 VALSSELKYAEIS
-258 EDDIPETSEDN
+258 EDDISETSEDN
-269 ISQTSEDDIPET
+269 ISQTSD
-281 SEDDIPETSE
+281 
-291 DNISQTSEDT
+291 DT

-312 EVGMLISHLK
+312 EVGILISHLK
-322 ENGSAAEEIER
+322 ENESEAEEIER
-333 VEEAKVKEEAEAP
+333 VEEAKVKEEAEVP

-352 VEKTPAE
+352 VEKTPE
-359 EKIVVSQSDVENKK
+359 EAKVVVSQSNVENKK
-373 QSEYDETLDED
+373 QPEYDETLDED
-384 EAYASDRH
+384 EAYASDH
-392 HFVIPKY
+392 HHLVIPKY
-399 VVALVCVVFV
+399 VVALVSVVFV

-462 SLDDKTD
+462 SSDDKTD
-469 AENAPVNGAQANNE
+469 AENALANGAQANNE
-483 QTDHS
+483 QTDHA

-514 KASEYLND
+514 KASVYLND

-533 GVEKTVTVKSGQT
+533 GVEKTVTAKSGQT
-546 LAGLSKLY
+546 LAGLSKHY

-572 KSGQKVKIPKLEL
+572 KPGQKVKIPKLEL

>member
-40 AGAGIQ
+40 AGDGIQ

-102 AQFETVVVNDGVDF
+102 AQFETVVVNDGIDF

-131 LQLQKEQELQLLK
+131 ELQLQKE
-144 GQECH
+144 QECH
-149 DEEVVQEEQNAEL
+149 DEEVVQEEQ
-162 PQKAELSQEEEHS
+162 PQKEELSQEEEQPREEEHS

-183 LPQEE
+183 L
-188 ELSQEEEH
+188 S
-196 SQEVELNEELP
+196 

-219 AELESQEGGQK
+219 AELQSQEGGQK
-230 DELPQEVNTPISEET
+230 DELSQEANTPISEET

-258 EDDIPETSEDN
+258 EDDISVTSEDN
-269 ISQTSEDDIPET
+269 ISQTSD
-281 SEDDIPETSE
+281 
-291 DNISQTSEDT
+291 DT

-322 ENGSAAEEIER
+322 ENKSEAEKIER
-333 VEEAKVKEEAEAP
+333 VEEAKVKEEAEVP
-346 KAAEAH
+346 KAAEAY
-352 VEKTPAE
+352 VEETPAE
-359 EKIVVSQSDVENKK
+359 AKVVVSQTNVENKK
-373 QSEYDETLDED
+373 QPEYDETLDED

-392 HFVIPKY
+392 HLVIPKY
-399 VVALVCVVFV
+399 VVALVSVVFV

-462 SLDDKTD
+462 SSDDKTD
-469 AENAPVNGAQANNE
+469 AENVLANGAQTNNE
-483 QTDHS
+483 QTDHA

-514 KASEYLND
+514 KASVYLND

-533 GVEKTVTVKSGQT
+533 GVEKTVTAKSGQT

-572 KSGQKVKIPKLEL
+572 KPGQKVKIPKLKL

>member
-1 MEGRK
+1 

-40 AGAGIQ
+40 AGDGIQ

-102 AQFETVVVNDGVDF
+102 AQFETVVVNDGIDF

-131 LQLQKEQELQLLK
+131 ELQLQKE
-144 GQECH
+144 QECH
-149 DEEVVQEEQNAEL
+149 DEEVVQEEQNAEQ
-162 PQKAELSQEEEHS
+162 PQNEDLSQEEE
-175 QEVELNED
+175 Q
-183 LPQEE
+183 P
-188 ELSQEEEH
+188 
-196 SQEVELNEELP
+196 
-207 QEAKKSQ
+207 Q

-219 AELESQEGGQK
+219 AELQSQEGGQK
-230 DELPQEVNTPISEET
+230 DDLSQEANTPISEET

-258 EDDIPETSEDN
+258 EDDISETSEDN
-269 ISQTSEDDIPET
+269 ISQTSD
-281 SEDDIPETSE
+281 
-291 DNISQTSEDT
+291 DT

-322 ENGSAAEEIER
+322 ENKSEAEEIER
-333 VEEAKVKEEAEAP
+333 VEEAKVKEEAEVP
-346 KAAEAH
+346 KAAEAY
-352 VEKTPAE
+352 VEKTPTEA
-359 EKIVVSQSDVENKK
+359 KIVVSQSNVENKK
-373 QSEYDETLDED
+373 QPEYDETLDED
-384 EAYASDRH
+384 EAHASDRH
-392 HFVIPKY
+392 HLVIPKY
-399 VVALVCVVFV
+399 VVALVSVVFV

-462 SLDDKTD
+462 SSDDKTD
-469 AENAPVNGAQANNE
+469 AENVLANGAQTNNE
-483 QTDHS
+483 QTDHA
-488 QLAMKKKA
+488 QLTMKKKA

-514 KASEYLND
+514 KASVYLND

-533 GVEKTVTVKSGQT
+533 GVEKTVTAKSGQT

-572 KSGQKVKIPKLEL
+572 KPGQKVKIPKLKL

>member
-40 AGAGIQ
+40 AGDGIQ

-89 PDNILKEIINKPF
+89 PDNILKEIVNKPF
-102 AQFETVVVNDGVDF
+102 AQFETVVVNDGIDF

-131 LQLQKEQELQLLK
+131 ELQLQKE
-144 GQECH
+144 QECH
-149 DEEVVQEEQNAEL
+149 DEEVVQEEQ
-162 PQKAELSQEEEHS
+162 PQKEELSQEEKQPREEEHS
-175 QEVELNED
+175 QEVELNEN
-183 LPQEE
+183 
-188 ELSQEEEH
+188 LS
-196 SQEVELNEELP
+196 

-219 AELESQEGGQK
+219 AELLSQEGGQK
-230 DELPQEVNTPISEET
+230 DELSQEVNTPISEET
-245 VALSSELKNAEIS
+245 VALSSELKKAEIS
-258 EDDIPETSEDN
+258 EDDISETSEDN
-269 ISQTSEDDIPET
+269 ISQTSD
-281 SEDDIPETSE
+281 
-291 DNISQTSEDT
+291 DT

-322 ENGSAAEEIER
+322 ENKSEAEEIER
-333 VEEAKVKEEAEAP
+333 VEEAKVKEEAEVP

-352 VEKTPAE
+352 VEKMPTEA
-359 EKIVVSQSDVENKK
+359 KVVVSQTNVENKK
-373 QSEYDETLDED
+373 QPEYDETLDED
-384 EAYASDRH
+384 EAHASDRH
-392 HFVIPKY
+392 HLVIPKY
-399 VVALVCVVFV
+399 VVALVSVVFV

-462 SLDDKTD
+462 SSDDKTD
-469 AENAPVNGAQANNE
+469 AENALANGAQANNE
-483 QTDHS
+483 QTDHA

-514 KASEYLND
+514 KASVYLND

-533 GVEKTVTVKSGQT
+533 GVEKTVTAKSGQT

-572 KSGQKVKIPKLEL
+572 KPGQKVKIPKLKL

>member
-6 MSKSSLSVL
+6 MNKSSLSVL

-25 TQAEAERFIATMFEV
+25 TQAEAERFIDTMFEV

-131 LQLQKEQELQLLK
+131 LLLQKEQER
-144 GQECH
+144 H
-149 DEEVVQEEQNAEL
+149 DDEMVLEEQNAEQPQELDQNVRQSREEEQSQENL
-162 PQKAELSQEEEHS
+162 PDAELQSQENLSDAELQS
-175 QEVELNED
+175 QENLPDAEL
-183 LPQEE
+183 Q
-188 ELSQEEEH
+188 SQENLSDAELQ
-196 SQEVELNEELP
+196 SQENLPDAELQSQDDGEKNDL
-207 QEAKKSQ
+207 SQ
-214 ESLLD
+214 ESLLNE
-219 AELESQEGGQK
+219 ELTQENNQK
-230 DELPQEVNTPISEET
+230 VEQPQEVKSPISEEN
-245 VALSSELKNAEIS
+245 VALSSELKNV
-258 EDDIPETSEDN
+258 ETSADDF
-269 ISQTSEDDIPET
+269 SET
-281 SEDDIPETSE
+281 
-291 DNISQTSEDT
+291 
-301 ISKTEENGIPE
+301 
-312 EVGMLISHLK
+312 
-322 ENGSAAEEIER
+322 
-333 VEEAKVKEEAEAP
+333 
-346 KAAEAH
+346 
-352 VEKTPAE
+352 
-359 EKIVVSQSDVENKK
+359 
-373 QSEYDETLDED
+373 
-384 EAYASDRH
+384 YASDRH
-392 HFVIPKY
+392 HLVIPKY

-414 LCWFAFIY
+414 LCWFAFTY

-445 KPKPKV
+445 KPKPTV
-451 VAPVDTAKSVA
+451 VASVDTAKSVA
-462 SLDDKTD
+462 SSDDKTD
-469 AENAPVNGAQANNE
+469 AENAQANGAQANNA
-483 QTDHS
+483 QADHAL
-488 QLAMKKKA
+488 LAMKKKA

-533 GVEKTVTVKSGQT
+533 GVEKTVTAKSGQT

-572 KSGQKVKIPKLEL
+572 KTGQKVKIPKLEL

>member
-1 MEGRK
+1 MN
-6 MSKSSLSVL
+6 KSSLSVL

-131 LQLQKEQELQLLK
+131 LQLQKEQE
-144 GQECH
+144 CH
-149 DEEVVQEEQNAEL
+149 DEEVVQEEQNAEQPQELDQNVRLSREEEQSQENL
-162 PQKAELSQEEEHS
+162 PDAELQSQENLSDAELQS
-175 QEVELNED
+175 QDDGEKND
-183 LPQEE
+183 L
-188 ELSQEEEH
+188 
-196 SQEVELNEELP
+196 
-207 QEAKKSQ
+207 SQ
-214 ESLLD
+214 ESLLNE
-219 AELESQEGGQK
+219 ELTQENNQK
-230 DELPQEVNTPISEET
+230 VEQPQEVKSPISEEN
-245 VALSSELKNAEIS
+245 VALSSELKNV
-258 EDDIPETSEDN
+258 ETSADDF
-269 ISQTSEDDIPET
+269 SET
-281 SEDDIPETSE
+281 
-291 DNISQTSEDT
+291 
-301 ISKTEENGIPE
+301 
-312 EVGMLISHLK
+312 
-322 ENGSAAEEIER
+322 
-333 VEEAKVKEEAEAP
+333 
-346 KAAEAH
+346 
-352 VEKTPAE
+352 
-359 EKIVVSQSDVENKK
+359 
-373 QSEYDETLDED
+373 
-384 EAYASDRH
+384 YASDRH
-392 HFVIPKY
+392 HLVIPKY
-399 VVALVCVVFV
+399 VVALVSVVFV

-445 KPKPKV
+445 KPKPTV
-451 VAPVDTAKSVA
+451 VASVDTAKSVA
-462 SLDDKTD
+462 SSDDKTD
-469 AENAPVNGAQANNE
+469 AENAQANGAQANNA
-483 QTDHS
+483 QADHAL
-488 QLAMKKKA
+488 LAMKKKA

-533 GVEKTVTVKSGQT
+533 GVEKTVTAKSGQT

-572 KSGQKVKIPKLEL
+572 KPGQKVKIPKLEL

>member
-1 MEGRK
+1 

-40 AGAGIQ
+40 AGDGIQ

-102 AQFETVVVNDGVDF
+102 AQFETVVVNDGIDF

-131 LQLQKEQELQLLK
+131 ELQLQKE
-144 GQECH
+144 QECH
-149 DEEVVQEEQNAEL
+149 DEEVVQEEQNAEQ
-162 PQKAELSQEEEHS
+162 PQK
-175 QEVELNED
+175 
-183 LPQEE
+183 E
-188 ELSQEEEH
+188 ELSQEEE
-196 SQEVELNEELP
+196 QP
-207 QEAKKSQ
+207 Q

-219 AELESQEGGQK
+219 AELQSQEGGQK
-230 DELPQEVNTPISEET
+230 DELSQEVNTPISEET

-258 EDDIPETSEDN
+258 EDDISETSEDNISETSEDN
-269 ISQTSEDDIPET
+269 ISQTSD
-281 SEDDIPETSE
+281 
-291 DNISQTSEDT
+291 DT

-322 ENGSAAEEIER
+322 ENKSEAEEIER
-333 VEEAKVKEEAEAP
+333 VEEAKVKEEAEVP
-346 KAAEAH
+346 KTAEAY
-352 VEKTPAE
+352 VEETPTEA
-359 EKIVVSQSDVENKK
+359 KVVVSQTNVENKK
-373 QSEYDETLDED
+373 QPEYDETLDED
-384 EAYASDRH
+384 EAYASDH
-392 HFVIPKY
+392 HHLVIPKY
-399 VVALVCVVFV
+399 VVALVSVVFV

-462 SLDDKTD
+462 SSDDKTD
-469 AENAPVNGAQANNE
+469 AENVLANGAQTNNE
-483 QTDHS
+483 QTDHA

-514 KASEYLND
+514 KASVYLND

-533 GVEKTVTVKSGQT
+533 GVEKTVTAKSGQT

-572 KSGQKVKIPKLEL
+572 KPGQKVKIPKLKL

>member
-1 MEGRK
+1 

-40 AGAGIQ
+40 AGDGIQ

-89 PDNILKEIINKPF
+89 PDNILKEIVNKPF
-102 AQFETVVVNDGVDF
+102 AQFETVVVNDGIDF

-131 LQLQKEQELQLLK
+131 ELQLQKE
-144 GQECH
+144 QECH

-162 PQKAELSQEEEHS
+162 PQKEDLSQEEEQPREEEHS
-175 QEVELNED
+175 QEVELNEN
-183 LPQEE
+183 
-188 ELSQEEEH
+188 LS
-196 SQEVELNEELP
+196 

-214 ESLLD
+214 ESLLV
-219 AELESQEGGQK
+219 AELQSQEGGQK
-230 DELPQEVNTPISEET
+230 DELSQEANTPISEET

-258 EDDIPETSEDN
+258 EDDISETSEDN
-269 ISQTSEDDIPET
+269 ISQTSD
-281 SEDDIPETSE
+281 
-291 DNISQTSEDT
+291 DT

-322 ENGSAAEEIER
+322 ENKSEAEEIER
-333 VEEAKVKEEAEAP
+333 VEETKVKEEAEVP

-352 VEKTPAE
+352 VEKTPE
-359 EKIVVSQSDVENKK
+359 EAKVVVSQSNVENKK
-373 QSEYDETLDED
+373 QPEYDETLDED
-384 EAYASDRH
+384 EAYASDH
-392 HFVIPKY
+392 HHLVIPKY
-399 VVALVCVVFV
+399 VVALVSVVFV

-445 KPKPKV
+445 KPKPTV

-462 SLDDKTD
+462 SSDDKTD
-469 AENAPVNGAQANNE
+469 AENALANGAQANNE
-483 QTDHS
+483 QTDHA

-514 KASEYLND
+514 KASVYLND

-533 GVEKTVTVKSGQT
+533 GVEKTVTAKSGQT

-572 KSGQKVKIPKLEL
+572 KPGQKVKIPKLKL

>member
-102 AQFETVVVNDGVDF
+102 AQFETVVVNDGIDF

-131 LQLQKEQELQLLK
+131 ELQLQKEQECHDEK
-144 GQECH
+144 EQECH
-149 DEEVVQEEQNAEL
+149 DEEVVQEEQNAEQ
-162 PQKAELSQEEEHS
+162 PQKEDLSQEEEQPREEEHS

-183 LPQEE
+183 L
-188 ELSQEEEH
+188 S
-196 SQEVELNEELP
+196 

-219 AELESQEGGQK
+219 AELQSQEGGQK
-230 DELPQEVNTPISEET
+230 DELSQEANTPISEET

-258 EDDIPETSEDN
+258 EDDISETSEDN
-269 ISQTSEDDIPET
+269 ISQTSD
-281 SEDDIPETSE
+281 
-291 DNISQTSEDT
+291 DT

-322 ENGSAAEEIER
+322 KNESEAEEIER
-333 VEEAKVKEEAEAP
+333 VEEAKVKEEAEVP

-359 EKIVVSQSDVENKK
+359 AKVVVSQSTVENKK
-373 QSEYDETLDED
+373 QPENDETLDED

-392 HFVIPKY
+392 HLVIPKY

-414 LCWFAFIY
+414 LCWFAFTY

-462 SLDDKTD
+462 SSDDKTD
-469 AENAPVNGAQANNE
+469 AENVPANGAQVNNE
-483 QTDHS
+483 QADHA

-533 GVEKTVTVKSGQT
+533 GVEKTVTAKGGQT
-546 LAGLSKLY
+546 LAGLSKLH

-572 KSGQKVKIPKLEL
+572 KPGQKVKIPKLEL

>member
-40 AGAGIQ
+40 AGDGIQ

-102 AQFETVVVNDGVDF
+102 AQFETVVVNDGIDF

-131 LQLQKEQELQLLK
+131 ELQLQKE
-144 GQECH
+144 QECH
-149 DEEVVQEEQNAEL
+149 DEEVVQEEQNAEQ
-162 PQKAELSQEEEHS
+162 PQKEELSQVEELPREEDHS
-175 QEVELNED
+175 REVGLNED
-183 LPQEE
+183 L
-188 ELSQEEEH
+188 S
-196 SQEVELNEELP
+196 

-219 AELESQEGGQK
+219 AELQSQEGGQK
-230 DELPQEVNTPISEET
+230 DELSQEVNTPISEET

-258 EDDIPETSEDN
+258 EDDISETSEDN
-269 ISQTSEDDIPET
+269 ISQTSD
-281 SEDDIPETSE
+281 
-291 DNISQTSEDT
+291 DT

-322 ENGSAAEEIER
+322 KNESEAEEIER
-333 VEEAKVKEEAEAP
+333 VEEAKVKEEAEVP

-352 VEKTPAE
+352 VEKTPE
-359 EKIVVSQSDVENKK
+359 EAKVVASQSNVENKK
-373 QSEYDETLDED
+373 QPEYDETLDED

-392 HFVIPKY
+392 HLVIPKY
-399 VVALVCVVFV
+399 VVALVSVVFV

-445 KPKPKV
+445 KPQPTV

-462 SLDDKTD
+462 SSDDKTD
-469 AENAPVNGAQANNE
+469 AENALANGAQANNE
-483 QTDHS
+483 QTDHA

-514 KASEYLND
+514 KASVYLND

-533 GVEKTVTVKSGQT
+533 GVEKTVTAKSGQT

-572 KSGQKVKIPKLEL
+572 KPGQKVKIPKLEL

>member
-6 MSKSSLSVL
+6 MNKSSLSVL

-131 LQLQKEQELQLLK
+131 LLLQKEQER
-144 GQECH
+144 H
-149 DEEVVQEEQNAEL
+149 DDEVVLEEQNAEQPQELDQNVRQSREEEQSQENL
-162 PQKAELSQEEEHS
+162 PDAELQSQENNLSDAELQS
-175 QEVELNED
+175 QENLSDAKLQSQDDGEKND
-183 LPQEE
+183 L
-188 ELSQEEEH
+188 
-196 SQEVELNEELP
+196 
-207 QEAKKSQ
+207 SQ
-214 ESLLD
+214 ESLLNE
-219 AELESQEGGQK
+219 ELTQENNQK
-230 DELPQEVNTPISEET
+230 VEQPQEVKSPISEEN
-245 VALSSELKNAEIS
+245 VALSSELKNV
-258 EDDIPETSEDN
+258 ETSADDF
-269 ISQTSEDDIPET
+269 SET
-281 SEDDIPETSE
+281 
-291 DNISQTSEDT
+291 
-301 ISKTEENGIPE
+301 
-312 EVGMLISHLK
+312 
-322 ENGSAAEEIER
+322 
-333 VEEAKVKEEAEAP
+333 
-346 KAAEAH
+346 
-352 VEKTPAE
+352 
-359 EKIVVSQSDVENKK
+359 
-373 QSEYDETLDED
+373 
-384 EAYASDRH
+384 YASDH
-392 HFVIPKY
+392 HHLVIPKY

-414 LCWFAFIY
+414 LCWFAFTY

-445 KPKPKV
+445 KPKPTV

-462 SLDDKTD
+462 SSDDKTD
-469 AENAPVNGAQANNE
+469 AKNVLANGAQANNE
-483 QTDHS
+483 QTDHA

-496 KQDSI
+496 RQDSI

-533 GVEKTVTVKSGQT
+533 GVEKTVTAKSGQT

-572 KSGQKVKIPKLEL
+572 KTGQKVKIPKLEL
-585 KRKGKKN
+585 KKKGKKIKSAM